1 MILKQFGISNKAVF
15 AFLSISLLLCTSVA
29 LGSTVDILVL
39 QGGNPAAQASISI
52 DGSNVGQTNSGGTL
66 YNVFIGPGS
75 HTVVAN
81 WQGLSG
87 SRSFEAQSDSYT
99 QITINL

>member
-1 MILKQFGISNKAVF
+1 MILKQLGISNRVVF
-15 AFLSISLLLCTSVA
+15 AFLSMSVLLCTGVA

-39 QGGNPAAQASISI
+39 QGGSGAGGASISI
-52 DGSNVGQTNSGGTL
+52 DGSYVGQTNGQGSL
-66 YNVFIGPGS
+66 YNVFIGPGY

-87 SRSFEAQSDSYT
+87 SRSFTAQSDSYT
-99 QITINL
+99 QLQINL